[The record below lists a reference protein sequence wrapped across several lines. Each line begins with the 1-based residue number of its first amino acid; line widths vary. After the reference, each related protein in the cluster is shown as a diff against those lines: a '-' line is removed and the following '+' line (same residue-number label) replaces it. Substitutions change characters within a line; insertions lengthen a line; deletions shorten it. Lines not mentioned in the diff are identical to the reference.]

1 MKNPQ
6 SDIADTGA
14 PDTGAPDPVAR
25 ERIAA
30 ALRQHRPGYCLP
42 RDLYVNDD
50 VFDMEFRLL
59 LGHHWIALGHQSR
72 IPEKGD
78 YFVTDVAGE
87 SLIVVRDNDNQVH
100 VMANVCAHRG
110 SRLTDLPHGATRAL
124 VCPYHAWTFGL
135 DGTLL
140 RAPSGPSDLSALHL
154 HRFRVR
160 VVAGVIMTCLGP
172 DALDIEPAAEEAG
185 RYLDPHACSDTVV
198 AARIAYP
205 VEANWK
211 LVLDNFLE
219 CYHCPTAHPEYCRTN
234 PNAYHFESGHRG
246 ERFAMQVSQFWRE
259 AREIGHVA
267 GAVDQDCLDQSDGL
281 EYYTCSRTPLTPG
294 YQTATRDGKPVAPL
308 LGTLTRFDGGETF
321 VGIGPYSYLFGYG
334 DYLVLFRIVP
344 LTTTSTEMELT
355 WLVAPGSDLL
365 GDQRAVDE
373 LTWLWDATTKQD
385 VVLTNRNSKG
395 VWSRFYT
402 PGPYSGG
409 ETPLV
414 RWAQWYVA
422 TMASGLRG

>member
-1 MKNPQ
+1 
-6 SDIADTGA
+6 
-14 PDTGAPDPVAR
+14 
-25 ERIAA
+25 
-30 ALRQHRPGYCLP
+30 
-42 RDLYVNDD
+42 
-50 VFDMEFRLL
+50 
-59 LGHHWIALGHQSR
+59 
-72 IPEKGD
+72 
-78 YFVTDVAGE
+78 
-87 SLIVVRDNDNQVH
+87 
-100 VMANVCAHRG
+100 
-110 SRLTDLPHGATRAL
+110 
-124 VCPYHAWTFGL
+124 
-135 DGTLL
+135 
-140 RAPSGPSDLSALHL
+140 
-154 HRFRVR
+154 
-160 VVAGVIMTCLGP
+160 
-172 DALDIEPAAEEAG
+172 
-185 RYLDPHACSDTVV
+185 
-198 AARIAYP
+198 
-205 VEANWK
+205 
-211 LVLDNFLE
+211 
-219 CYHCPTAHPEYCRTN
+219 
-234 PNAYHFESGHRG
+234 
-246 ERFAMQVSQFWRE
+246 
-259 AREIGHVA
+259 
-267 GAVDQDCLDQSDGL
+267 
-281 EYYTCSRTPLTPG
+281 LTPG